1 MFKCGCLMTTYDHLY
16 IYIYIYIYMYM
27 YIYNIYGDI
36 YVCFIFKTPHDFR
49 IISGKFCY
57 LPGEKFTARS
67 HPGTF
72 FKIWNIPR

>member
-1 MFKCGCLMTTYDHLY
+1 MT
-16 IYIYIYIYMYM
+16 M

-67 HPGTF
+67 HPRTF

>member
-1 MFKCGCLMTTYDHLY
+1 
-16 IYIYIYIYMYM
+16 MYM

-49 IISGKFCY
+49 IISCEFFY
-57 LPGEKFTARS
+57 LPREKFTVRS
-67 HPGTF
+67 NPGTF